1 MEYSI
6 KDITA
11 LLACNDV
18 PFEELNIS
26 LLLTDSRSIKSPS
39 NTLFFAIK
47 SKTNDGHKFIE
58 ELYKKGV
65 RNFVVEQELP
75 IFSTF
80 KGVNI
85 IKVKNSVKALQ
96 KIASAHRK
104 RFKVPVIGITGS
116 NGKTIVKEWLN
127 QLLQPNFFITRS
139 PRSYNSQ
146 IGVPLSVW
154 ELEQRTTLAIFE
166 AGISQAGE
174 METLSEVIS
183 PSIGI
188 FTCIGDA
195 HQEGFKSVNE
205 KLNEKLKLFKDSK
218 TIIYNASN
226 SNIKEAIESLYADR
240 ELIGWSDSNTSAP
253 LYVKEIS
260 KSDNV
265 ALVTYIYNG
274 KEESF
279 KIPFI
284 EDGSIENAIHTL
296 CAMLF
301 CFNITPQEAAK
312 RLLNIEPVAMRLE
325 VKEGKNNCTIINDT
339 YNSDIN
345 SLEIALDFLSRRSIL
360 DGGQRRLILSD
371 ILQSSS
377 NEVELY
383 TIIAKLLTEKGVDK
397 FVGIGERLTENK
409 RLFPEGSTFY
419 RSTAEFLSSG
429 MADHFNNELILV
441 KGARKFNFDEI
452 TDNLSL
458 KQHETILEVNLDAIR
473 HNYNYYKQKLLPA
486 TKVIC
491 MVKAFG
497 YGAGSYELT
506 KTLQDA
512 GCSYVAVAVADEG
525 AELRKAGITMPI
537 MVMNPEM
544 GTFDTLFKYNLEPE
558 VYNFRLLEAL
568 TKSASSQGITDFPIH
583 IKIDSGMHR
592 LGFTIQDMPKLIKNL
607 TINKELTPC
616 SVFSHLA
623 GSDDDSLDYYTEMQI
638 ETFSR
643 CAESLQMGIG
653 KPIFRHILNTA
664 GISRYTQYQ
673 FEGVR
678 LGIGLY
684 GVAPH
689 PSVKG
694 LKSVSALKTTILQIK
709 ELTSAETVGYGR
721 RGVLNKKSRIAAVP
735 IGYADGLNRHL
746 GNGGGAM
753 WVNGKLA
760 PIVGNVCMDVTM
772 IDVTDIECAEGDTVE
787 VFGENIKV
795 EDIAQKLGTIPYE
808 VLTSVSAR
816 VKRVYFKE

>member
-174 METLSEVIS
+174 MEALSEVIS

-226 SNIKEAIESLYADR
+226 SNIKEAIESLYSER

-265 ALVTYIYNG
+265 ALVRRVC
-274 KEESF
+274 
-279 KIPFI
+279 FI
-284 EDGSIENAIHTL
+284 L
-296 CAMLF
+296 CILCGAY
-301 CFNITPQEAAK
+301 
-312 RLLNIEPVAMRLE
+312 
-325 VKEGKNNCTIINDT
+325 G
-339 YNSDIN
+339 
-345 SLEIALDFLSRRSIL
+345 LS
-360 DGGQRRLILSD
+360 
-371 ILQSSS
+371 
-377 NEVELY
+377 
-383 TIIAKLLTEKGVDK
+383 K
-397 FVGIGERLTENK
+397 
-409 RLFPEGSTFY
+409 
-419 RSTAEFLSSG
+419 
-429 MADHFNNELILV
+429 
-441 KGARKFNFDEI
+441 
-452 TDNLSL
+452 
-458 KQHETILEVNLDAIR
+458 
-473 HNYNYYKQKLLPA
+473 
-486 TKVIC
+486 
-491 MVKAFG
+491 
-497 YGAGSYELT
+497 
-506 KTLQDA
+506 
-512 GCSYVAVAVADEG
+512 
-525 AELRKAGITMPI
+525 
-537 MVMNPEM
+537 
-544 GTFDTLFKYNLEPE
+544 
-558 VYNFRLLEAL
+558 
-568 TKSASSQGITDFPIH
+568 
-583 IKIDSGMHR
+583 
-592 LGFTIQDMPKLIKNL
+592 
-607 TINKELTPC
+607 
-616 SVFSHLA
+616 
-623 GSDDDSLDYYTEMQI
+623 
-638 ETFSR
+638 
-643 CAESLQMGIG
+643 
-653 KPIFRHILNTA
+653 
-664 GISRYTQYQ
+664 
-673 FEGVR
+673 
-678 LGIGLY
+678 
-684 GVAPH
+684 
-689 PSVKG
+689 
-694 LKSVSALKTTILQIK
+694 
-709 ELTSAETVGYGR
+709 
-721 RGVLNKKSRIAAVP
+721 
-735 IGYADGLNRHL
+735 
-746 GNGGGAM
+746 
-753 WVNGKLA
+753 
-760 PIVGNVCMDVTM
+760 
-772 IDVTDIECAEGDTVE
+772 
-787 VFGENIKV
+787 
-795 EDIAQKLGTIPYE
+795 
-808 VLTSVSAR
+808 
-816 VKRVYFKE
+816 